1 MPTLALVHDTAAMS
15 LLHWWTRVCP
25 QMLFVDENEARGGRA
40 IDVSSESDSD
50 NEFLNRLLL
59 IRNSSQKKNME

>member
-25 QMLFVDENEARGGRA
+25 QMLFVDENEARDGL
-40 IDVSSESDSD
+40 D
-50 NEFLNRLLL
+50 
-59 IRNSSQKKNME
+59 